1 MEVLEKIST
10 ALQKRKVKEIK
21 SLVQEAIDAGIP
33 AEKILNEGLIDG
45 MNIIGT
51 KFKNGEIYVPEVMMS
66 ARAMKD
72 GTELLKPMLISAGV
86 EACGIVVIG
95 TVEGDQ
101 HDIGKNLVAMMM
113 ESKGFEVIDLGTNVT
128 ADKFI
133 EIAIEKKADF
143 VCCSALLTTTMINM
157 RKVVEKAET
166 AGVRDQFTIMVCG
179 APVNADFATKIG
191 ADIYTPDAGSA
202 AEAAMTVLTARK

>member
-166 AGVRDQFTIMVCG
+166 AGVRDQFTIMVGG
-179 APVNADFATKIG
+179 APVNADFAAKIG